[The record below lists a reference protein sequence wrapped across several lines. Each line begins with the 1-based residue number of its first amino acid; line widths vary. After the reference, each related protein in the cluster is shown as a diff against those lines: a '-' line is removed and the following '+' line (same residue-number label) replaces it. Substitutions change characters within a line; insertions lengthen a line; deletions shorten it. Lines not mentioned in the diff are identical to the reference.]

1 MYWQKRPN
9 YTCLHLHWVPGA
21 EMDGI
26 AMAEMFRELRIL
38 IMYIQDDR
46 FYALYF
52 LLLVILMVRLMR
64 HR

>member
-9 YTCLHLHWVPGA
+9 YTCLHLHWVAGA

-52 LLLVILMVRLMR
+52 LLLVILMVRLVR

>member
-1 MYWQKRPN
+1 
-9 YTCLHLHWVPGA
+9 
-21 EMDGI
+21 MDGI

-52 LLLVILMVRLMR
+52 LLLLILVVRLMR